1 MENFSEHRDRANKM
15 DSHEVRTTHSMCVC
29 VKYASAGGTRLVIRK
44 SPVTI
49 R

>member
-1 MENFSEHRDRANKM
+1 MENFLEQRDRANKM